1 MSRVNIL
8 LTPFTIT
15 RHIKIVNQFQIL
27 GGKQKKKTTEFNIS
41 RLVIREK
48 VCLRV
53 YAYKVELKLMLNN
66 KN

>member
-41 RLVIREK
+41 RLIIREK
-48 VCLRV
+48 VCL
-53 YAYKVELKLMLNN
+53 YAYKVVLKLI
-66 KN
+66 